1 MRGNGESKLCVKES
15 KLCSW
20 NCCWC
25 SLCEGAGEV
34 PPAPGTCRPS
44 RHGHERERM
53 RMESRELARDRHRAT
68 ALVAGT
74 WVLLPSKRW
83 WWVRIE
89 HGSVWRSV
97 HYWDDKWGRRVHRN
111 YLKQQKKKHRDAG
124 QCDSWVLSPCPT

>member
-1 MRGNGESKLCVKES
+1 
-15 KLCSW
+15 
-20 NCCWC
+20 
-25 SLCEGAGEV
+25 
-34 PPAPGTCRPS
+34 
-44 RHGHERERM
+44 
-53 RMESRELARDRHRAT
+53 MESRELARDRHRAT